1 MLRLLFLTVSVVS
14 VSAFNC
20 TQPNASTGYNAPTE
34 DPTMMDDS
42 TDTAWPVTAGTASF
56 ASACATGYSG
66 TVVAAACTSDGPYT
80 LSGCA
85 KCRTNAATCI
95 SLVIDSTCDNG
106 FYLNT
111 SASGGATCEATV
123 TAPDHENVTVPVSN
137 INVTAPDQVADED
150 NALDHENVTVPVSNI
165 NVTAPD
171 QVADEDNTIEHENAT
186 APDQVG
192 AANVTAPVSPAIEDG
207 NTELVII
214 IIGCGV
220 VFGVLVFIFY
230 PRKREKNVK
239 KSDEVSEPLLNGE
252 LNFKIDF

>member
-150 NALDHENVTVPVSNI
+150 N
-165 NVTAPD
+165 
-171 QVADEDNTIEHENAT
+171 TIEHENAT